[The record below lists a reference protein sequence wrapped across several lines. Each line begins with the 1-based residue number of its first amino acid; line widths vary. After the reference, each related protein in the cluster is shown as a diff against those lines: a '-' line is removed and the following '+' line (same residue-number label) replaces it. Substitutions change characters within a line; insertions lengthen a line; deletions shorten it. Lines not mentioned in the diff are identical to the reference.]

1 MSEPPA
7 LPTLPSLP
15 AAPLHPD
22 VGLLAGL
29 VGSWRGE
36 GIGEYPTIDTF
47 SYTEEVTFGH
57 VGKPFLTYGQRTRAG
72 DDGRPLHAETG
83 YWRAV
88 APERV
93 ELVLAHPTG
102 VTEIATGTVRV
113 VPADDTAGDPAHV
126 PASVTVIELV
136 STMIGLT
143 PTAQSVTGLERTFR
157 LHGDTLDYTLRM
169 AAVGEPMTHHLAAS
183 LRRVVAP

>member
-1 MSEPPA
+1 MSEPPP
-7 LPTLPSLP
+7 LPTLSSLP
-15 AAPLHPD
+15 APPLHPD

-36 GIGEYPTIDTF
+36 GVGEYPTIDTF

-88 APERV
+88 APEHV

-102 VTEIATGTVRV
+102 VSEIATGTVHV
-113 VPADDTAGDPAHV
+113 DPADDPAG
-126 PASVTVIELV
+126 VTVIELV

-143 PTAQSVTGLERTFR
+143 PTAQSVTALERTFR

>member
-1 MSEPPA
+1 MSDPQRHP
-7 LPTLPSLP
+7 
-15 AAPLHPD
+15 PLHPD
-22 VGLLAGL
+22 IGLLTGL

-36 GIGEYPTIDTF
+36 GVGEYPTIDTF

-102 VTEIATGTVRV
+102 VTEIATGSVRV
-113 VPADDTAGDPAHV
+113 VRADDTAG
-126 PASVTVIELV
+126 VTVIELV

-157 LHGDTLDYTLRM
+157 LQGDTLDYTLRM